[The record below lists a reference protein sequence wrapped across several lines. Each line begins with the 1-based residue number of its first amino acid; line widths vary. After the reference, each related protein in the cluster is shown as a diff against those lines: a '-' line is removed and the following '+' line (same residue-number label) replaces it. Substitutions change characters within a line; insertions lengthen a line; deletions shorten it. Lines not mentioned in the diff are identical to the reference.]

1 MGSGYNIYNLYFFD
15 TESEN
20 ESCVGDVAGRGD
32 ESWRELCSTL
42 VGYYLYQNKQYKKG
56 V

>member
-1 MGSGYNIYNLYFFD
+1 MGSGYNICNLYFSD